1 MYICRSDGKKWR
13 RWSWGVQKDFQSPG
27 LSLINN
33 LITRKRRKE
42 IFPCQRFSFERR
54 SWTPQTWQQ
63 AWEREGWPMESSKRF
78 LPSEVSIVLNQDA
91 FVSDLFWRVRLPV
104 RPRVLQPR
112 QLKRPR
118 CSGLRPE
125 RARQSYQFC
134 QTVCCWRFANVNA
147 QEKCVIEH
155 WAWPHGINHQSV
167 LLCLHSF
174 KKCNVIV
181 LIAINWLHSHWLVQ
195 G

>member
-1 MYICRSDGKKWR
+1 MIHTYIWRSDGKKWR

-33 LITRKRRKE
+33 LITRNRRKE

-54 SWTPQTWQQ
+54 SWTPQTWRQ

-118 CSGLRPE
+118 SSRLRPE

-134 QTVCCWRFANVNA
+134 QTVCCWRFANVNRTVCGRTL
-147 QEKCVIEH
+147 CVASWYKSSIST
-155 WAWPHGINHQSV
+155 IMFTFFQKV
-167 LLCLHSF
+167 
-174 KKCNVIV
+174 
-181 LIAINWLHSHWLVQ
+181 
-195 G
+195 